1 MKSDKKEKWLHGI
14 DKEQKR
20 IVKASAFK
28 VIKHSILNLN
38 EKLITSTQAMKK
50 KSNGK
55 YCARLHTCS
64 YKQECGIHYKY
75 NEISFPIVNDI
86 TVQVIFIII
95 LITRFDSH
103 IVDINST
110 FLLVHFNDK
119 DTIYIEIPDR
129 FEKYFVPNDIVKL

>member
-1 MKSDKKEKWLHGI
+1 
-14 DKEQKR
+14 
-20 IVKASAFK
+20 
-28 VIKHSILNLN
+28 
-38 EKLITSTQAMKK
+38 MKK

-55 YCARLHTCS
+55 YCARLNICS

-75 NEISFPIVNDI
+75 NEISSPIVNDI